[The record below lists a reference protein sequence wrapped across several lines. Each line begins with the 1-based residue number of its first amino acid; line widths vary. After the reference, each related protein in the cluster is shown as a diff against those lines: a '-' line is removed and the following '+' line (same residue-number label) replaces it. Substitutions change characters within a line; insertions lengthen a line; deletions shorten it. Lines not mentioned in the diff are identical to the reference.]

1 MSQLPPPFLQHLGL
15 RDDADERAIRRA
27 YAQQLKQIDQEA
39 EPEAFQALRE
49 AYETAMGWANYVQQR
64 AQATAQEV
72 QQVPDAEAPQ
82 PVSTPV
88 APAPEVTDEAAAS
101 RVRLAESETIAR
113 TVLDELQERLKLR
126 PPEDLPGGRKLL
138 EGVLDDPRLL
148 DLDAQFLFEWGVAS
162 ILAQG
167 WKPGHEFLFGPA
179 MTCFKWR
186 EDRSRLLRLGHA
198 GHFIDV
204 AVRELEM
211 YDRQVDTQR
220 APQRDLIRR
229 LRSPRRPSDREL
241 IQKLPLAEQLCATW
255 PNWLHVITNTQ
266 NILKW
271 RQWDTEVPRW
281 RRAVTGKPNG
291 TVAKARKAPG
301 ANAGGGQ
308 SRQSPAGIFF
318 LVLLVLGGLGQ
329 MLSSNKSS
337 SSNYTPPTASYPRLA
352 DPRQSRPEPF
362 HVPSALQPP
371 IWTQPSPPPPPSA
384 PPPVAQFDIAKK
396 TVAALTKGKVDAKKC
411 ADTSELL
418 GYHGQAHQKG
428 SFGPAFDRLVLDC
441 LVKDL
446 WKPPVP
452 LAAVD
457 ASLQRNQ
464 KRTQAL
470 VGKEIAAARAW
481 TSPPTVWKGDL
492 PPPAP
497 SAAPS
502 PQPKP
507 TPAPMP
513 PTAFPR
519 TADDPNFW
527 LTPGS
532 PLSNGLPPR

>member
-1 MSQLPPPFLQHLGL
+1 MSQQQLPFLQHLGL
-15 RDDADERAIRRA
+15 GDDADERAIRRA
-27 YAQQLKQIDQEA
+27 YAQRLKQIDQEA

-49 AYETAMGWANYVQQR
+49 AYETAMGWANYMQQR
-64 AQATAQEV
+64 AQAAAQEA
-72 QQVPDAEAPQ
+72 QPPQATPAE
-82 PVSTPV
+82 
-88 APAPEVTDEAAAS
+88 PAPESTDEATAS
-101 RVRLAESETIAR
+101 PTRLADSETIAR
-113 TVLDELQERLKLR
+113 AVLDELQERLKIR
-126 PPEDLPGGRKLL
+126 PPEGLPEGRKLL
-138 EGVLDDPRLL
+138 EGMLDDARLL

-179 MTCFKWR
+179 MDCFKWR

-204 AVRELEM
+204 AIRELEM

-220 APQRDLIRR
+220 APQRDMIRR
-229 LRSPRRPSDREL
+229 LRHGRRPSDREL

-255 PNWLHVITNTQ
+255 PNWLHVVTNTQ

-291 TVAKARKAPG
+291 TAAKARKTPG
-301 ANAGGGQ
+301 ASAASGQ

-329 MLSSNKSS
+329 MLSSNHSS
-337 SSNYTPPTASYPRLA
+337 SSYTPPAASYPRLV
-352 DPRQSRPEPF
+352 DPSQTRPEPF
-362 HVPSALQPP
+362 KVPSALQPP
-371 IWTQPSPPPPPSA
+371 VWNQPSPPSPPPA
-384 PPPVAQFDIAKK
+384 PPPIAQFDVARK
-396 TVAALTKGKVDAKKC
+396 TVATLTKGKVDAKKC
-411 ADTSELL
+411 ADTSEIL

-428 SFGPAFDRLVLDC
+428 NFGPAFDRLVLDC

-464 KRTQAL
+464 KRTKAL
-470 VGKEIAAARAW
+470 MDKEIATARAW
-481 TSPPTVWKGDL
+481 TSPPTAWRGDL

-497 SAAPS
+497 PEAPS
-502 PQPKP
+502 QQPRP

-513 PTAFPR
+513 PASFPR
-519 TADDPNFW
+519 TADDPGFW

-532 PLSNGLPPR
+532 PLSKSPPPR